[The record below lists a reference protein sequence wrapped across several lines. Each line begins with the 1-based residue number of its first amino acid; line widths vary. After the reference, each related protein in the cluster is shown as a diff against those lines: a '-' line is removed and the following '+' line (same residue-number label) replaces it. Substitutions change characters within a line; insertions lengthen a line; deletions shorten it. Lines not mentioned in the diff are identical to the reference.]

1 MFVIF
6 FHKMEKINFSGSK
19 LFYIPGVS
27 AATFFSH
34 VSSGK
39 QPLDSMLGF
48 LERIKHGGNGTTL
61 DNFGD
66 QFCLVF
72 KLTAD

>member
-6 FHKMEKINFSGSK
+6 FHKMEKVNFSGSK

-34 VSSGK
+34 VSLGK

-61 DNFGD
+61 DATSKPFRL
-66 QFCLVF
+66 FL
-72 KLTAD
+72 